1 MKKTLYLV
9 LILLLVASSSVFAAQ
24 YTGTTTTVIGGGIF
38 APSVGVTVE
47 AASAPTSFC
56 ANAGHT
62 NGKVQ
67 YNTCSG
73 TGLGTINRRRFMHVK
88 LKVLPALR
96 RQPLRAL
103 AAAQAAGSKYF
114 CHLRERDWRQFAS
127 PFFFPRALC

>member
-9 LILLLVASSSVFAAQ
+9 LILVLVASSSVFAASP
-24 YTGTTTTVIGGGIF
+24 YTSTNTTVIGGGIF
-38 APSVGVTVE
+38 APSVGVTVA

-73 TGLGTINRRRFMHVK
+73 TGLGTINPS
-88 LKVLPALR
+88 KVYTCTAEGAP
-96 RQPLRAL
+96 
-103 AAAQAAGSKYF
+103 QAPTATTQGTCSGGS
-114 CHLRERDWRQFAS
+114 WQ
-127 PFFFPRALC
+127 

>member
-73 TGLGTINRRRFMHVK
+73 TGLGTINPS
-88 LKVLPALR
+88 KVYACEAEGAPSTPTATT
-96 RQPLRAL
+96 Q
-103 AAAQAAGSKYF
+103 GTCGGTGGWK
-114 CHLRERDWRQFAS
+114 
-127 PFFFPRALC
+127 